1 MIKYPLRSASRKA
14 SLAVS
19 QMGEKET
26 DLQKMLRVE
35 GWLHVITTRFQEDQ
49 LLQGKN
55 IKPPSFYRLKDASLL
70 QAAHL

>member
-14 SLAVS
+14 SLVVS

-35 GWLHVITTRFQEDQ
+35 RWLHVITTHSQEDQ

-55 IKPPSFYRLKDASLL
+55 IKPHSFYRLKDASLP
-70 QAAHL
+70 